1 MALVFP
7 RVKPVGTTS
16 NGSREA
22 IGDDMSFPTKAMDYL
37 KIDIYDSKSNNPYS
51 YIGGG
56 ASPGRTS
63 SGRSKESIFL
73 YLPAGLVETYTTK
86 YNQVAVGGGGQAV
99 MQGIKSGTDGI
110 GNTISSAAEQL
121 KSQLAAQ
128 TAAAG
133 ANLAN
138 LGQTN
143 LSFNDITALSAK
155 AILNPYEE
163 TTFQGTDYRKHNFTF
178 RLAPRSPEDVQA
190 ITKIIQT
197 LRVSMLPGKNGSS
210 GGQGALFNAIDSGA
224 GRGDR
229 WLTIPDFFQLS
240 IVRYRS
246 SDDEVSTDMKRP
258 ETLSFLMKFPTKCV
272 LTNMSVNMT
281 PDGQLNTLRN
291 GATGDNDTY
300 DYGPSAYELTLQFD
314 ETAFLTRDML
324 SDQ

>member
-1 MALVFP
+1 MALVVP

-16 NGSREA
+16 NGIREA
-22 IGDDMSFPTKAMDYL
+22 VGDDMSFPTQAMDYL

-56 ASPGRTS
+56 GPGRTS
-63 SGRSKESIFL
+63 SGRAKETIYL
-73 YLPAGLVETYTTK
+73 YLPAGLTETYTTR

-99 MQGIKSGTDGI
+99 MKGIKDGTSDI

-121 KSQLAAQ
+121 KSQLAGQ
-128 TAAAG
+128 VAASG
-133 ANLAN
+133 VNLAN

-178 RLAPRSPEDVQA
+178 RLAPRSPEDVVA

-210 GGQGALFNAIDSGA
+210 GGQGDLFTAIDSGA

-240 IVRYRS
+240 IVRYKNNGN
-246 SDDEVSTDMKRP
+246 EVSDKMDKP
-258 ETLSFLMKFPTKCV
+258 ETLSFMMKFPTKTV

-291 GATGDNDTY
+291 GATGDNDDY
-300 DYGPSAYELTLQFD
+300 DYGPSAYDLTLQFD

-324 SDQ
+324 TDQ